1 MPRCEREPGLEKLR
15 RDGCPFAPRAGS
27 LGRRKPGPEVVMA
40 IPLLLG
46 APQGGVA
53 TLPPAVQAP
62 LSRAPR
68 AVAGTHSEDRSAGR

>member
-1 MPRCEREPGLEKLR
+1 
-15 RDGCPFAPRAGS
+15 
-27 LGRRKPGPEVVMA
+27 MA

-53 TLPPAVQAP
+53 ALPPAVQAP

-68 AVAGTHSEDRSAGR
+68 AVAGTHSENRSAGR